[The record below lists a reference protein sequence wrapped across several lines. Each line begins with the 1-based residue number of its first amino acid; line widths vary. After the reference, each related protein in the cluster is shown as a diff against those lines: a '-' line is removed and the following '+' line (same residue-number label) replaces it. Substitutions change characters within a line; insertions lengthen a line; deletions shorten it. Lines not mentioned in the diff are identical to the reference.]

1 MPRFIIEVPHSGS
14 KAECLRELDA
24 FMQAGAHYLTN
35 ADWGCMADD
44 HRAWLTV
51 DVSSESEA
59 KMMVPPVVRHK
70 AKIT

>member
-1 MPRFIIEVPHSGS
+1 
-14 KAECLRELDA
+14 
-24 FMQAGAHYLTN
+24 MQAGAHYLTN

-70 AKIT
+70 AKITQLNKFTPDQVKSFVSQAHG